1 MKRSTNH
8 ILTTHTGSLPRPSDL
23 VDMVLRKEEKQ
34 PVDEDVLAMRV
45 RSAVAEVVRRQAEVG
60 VTVLNDGEQGKPG
73 YSTYMKDRLTGF
85 EGESTAAAVSGEAK
99 DFPEYTAHRTGR
111 AAPKRPS
118 CAGPI
123 AWKDRDAVRK
133 EIENLQAA
141 VKEVQAEEVFMTAAS
156 PGVVPH
162 FMKDQYYGSEEK
174 YLYALADALKEE
186 YDAIH
191 RAGFVLQVD
200 CPDLCM
206 SRHNR
211 FSDLSTKE
219 FKKIAEL
226 HVAALNHAL
235 RDIPADRV
243 RLHMCWGNY
252 EGPHHLD
259 IPLTEIIDVALKA
272 KVGALSFEGANPRHE
287 HEWVVFKEFHLP
299 DGLAIIPGVI
309 DSTTNFVEHPELVA
323 QRIVRYAE
331 VVGPRE
337 RHRGHRLRL
346 RHLRARKADHRSAHR
361 VGQTQVAGRGRGHRL
376 KETLELAGI
385 KSLGQLPSH
394 RRIQTGASVSAQN
407 PLRCSRGSRCG
418 GAAALTIETERKRL
432 NGWNDWNGIHCEQG
446 IFVSIVINTKAKSET
461 PKPFIPYLSF
471 IPLPLSFL

>member
-1 MKRSTNH
+1 MKRSARH
-8 ILTTHTGSLPRPSDL
+8 ILTTHTGSLPRPPDL

-34 PVDEDVLAMRV
+34 PVDQDLLAARV

-60 VTVLNDGEQGKPG
+60 ITVVNDGEQGKPG
-73 YSTYMKDRLTGF
+73 YAIYMKDRLTGF
-85 EGESTAAAVSGEAK
+85 EGENTAAAVPGEAK
-99 DFPEYTAHRTGR
+99 DFPEFTARRAGR
-111 AAPKRPS
+111 GGPRRPA
-118 CAGPI
+118 CTGPI
-123 AWKDRDAVRK
+123 AWKNPDAVRQD
-133 EIENLQAA
+133 IENLKAA
-141 VKEVQAEEVFMTAAS
+141 VNGIDAEEVFMTAAS

-162 FMKDQYYGSEEK
+162 FMQDQHYGSEEK

-191 RAGFVLQVD
+191 QAGFLLQLD

-211 FSDLSTKE
+211 FPDLSARE

-226 HVAALNHAL
+226 HVDALNHAL
-235 RDIPADRV
+235 RDIPSDRV

-259 IPLTEIIDVALKA
+259 IPLAEIIDVALKA

-287 HEWVVFKEFHLP
+287 HEWALFRNFHLP

-331 VVGPRE
+331 AVGRENVIAGTDCGFGTFVRAEPAIDPRIAWAK
-337 RHRGHRLRL
+337 LR
-346 RHLRARKADHRSAHR
+346 S
-361 VGQTQVAGRGRGHRL
+361 
-376 KETLELAGI
+376 LAE
-385 KSLGQLPSH
+385 
-394 RRIQTGASVSAQN
+394 
-407 PLRCSRGSRCG
+407 
-418 GAAALTIETERKRL
+418 GAAIAS
-432 NGWNDWNGIHCEQG
+432 EQ
-446 IFVSIVINTKAKSET
+446 
-461 PKPFIPYLSF
+461 LWH
-471 IPLPLSFL
+471 

>member
-1 MKRSTNH
+1 MTRSTHH

-23 VDMVLRKEEKQ
+23 VDMVLRKEAKQ
-34 PVDEDVLAMRV
+34 PVDEEALAMRV
-45 RSAVAEVVRRQAEVG
+45 RSAVAEVVLKQTEVG
-60 VTVLNDGEQGKPG
+60 ITFPNDGEQGKPG

-99 DFPEYTAHRTGR
+99 DFPEYSARRAGR
-111 AAPKRPS
+111 ASPMRPA
-118 CAGPI
+118 CTGPI
-123 AWKDRDAVRK
+123 SWKDRDAVRK
-133 EIENLQAA
+133 DIENLKDA
-141 VKEVQAEEVFMTAAS
+141 VKAVKAEEVFMTAAS

-191 RAGFVLQVD
+191 RAGFVLQLD

-211 FSDLSTKE
+211 FSDLSTTE

-259 IPLTEIIDVALKA
+259 IPLREIIDVALKA

-287 HEWVVFKEFHLP
+287 HEWVVFKEIHLP
-299 DGLAIIPGVI
+299 DGVAIIPGVI
-309 DSTTNFVEHPELVA
+309 DSTTHFIEHPELVA

-331 VVGPRE
+331 VVGRENVIAGTDCGFGTFVRAEPTIDPRIAWAK
-337 RHRGHRLRL
+337 L
-346 RHLRARKADHRSAHR
+346 
-361 VGQTQVAGRGRGHRL
+361 
-376 KETLELAGI
+376 
-385 KSLGQLPSH
+385 KSL
-394 RRIQTGASVSAQN
+394 TD
-407 PLRCSRGSRCG
+407 
-418 GAAALTIETERKRL
+418 GAAIASKRL
-432 NGWNDWNGIHCEQG
+432 WN
-446 IFVSIVINTKAKSET
+446 
-461 PKPFIPYLSF
+461 
-471 IPLPLSFL
+471 